1 MTALSIEERLKN
13 LETQISFYRQ
23 VAEHYAQQLFES
35 QAQTAQFLSETQ
47 DGGAT
52 LYRYL
57 RILHSNAES
66 TREFLA
72 TQPDT
77 VPTLIDAKHHF
88 YSYYLA
94 HLERLEKTF
103 KTILPDILIDLT
115 LHPSSPEELNVLAE
129 NVVLVLEKEES

>member
-1 MTALSIEERLKN
+1 MTALSIEE
-13 LETQISFYRQ
+13 LEAQRHFYRQ

-35 QAQTAQFLSETQ
+35 QAQTAQFLSVIQ

-57 RILHSNAES
+57 QILHSNAES

-77 VPTLIDAKHHF
+77 VPTLIDAKHSF
-88 YSYYLA
+88 YSCYLA
-94 HLERLEKTF
+94 HLERLEKTHE
-103 KTILPDILIDLT
+103 KVLPDVLIDLNSP
-115 LHPSSPEELNVLAE
+115 PSSPEGLNVLTG
-129 NVVLVLEKEES
+129 NVVLVLEKEEG

>member
-35 QAQTAQFLSETQ
+35 QVQTARFLSKIQ

-57 RILHSNAES
+57 RILHLNAES
-66 TREFLA
+66 TREFLS

-88 YSYYLA
+88 I
-94 HLERLEKTF
+94 RIIWR
-103 KTILPDILIDLT
+103 ILNGLKRRTRRFCPIY
-115 LHPSSPEELNVLAE
+115 
-129 NVVLVLEKEES
+129 